1 VFIVENDRFSGDFCA
16 ALPQKS
22 GIRLTPVTD
31 DDKAPGVQQYANL
44 AR

>member
-16 ALPQKS
+16 APSQKI
-22 GIRLTPVTD
+22 GIRLTPMTD
-31 DDKAPGVQQYANL
+31 DDEAPGVRQYANF